1 MTGETIIVI
10 NPNSTVAVT
19 EDIDRALDPL
29 RFADGPEI
37 VSLTLAEGPPGI
49 ETQRHVESVVMPL
62 CRLIEGH
69 DNQASAFVI
78 ACFSDPGLHLARETT
93 AKPVFGIAESG
104 LLSALA
110 RGDRVGIIAILEA
123 SVRRH
128 RRYIR
133 ALGLESRLAGELAL
147 DLGVLELAEESVTF
161 QRLTEVG
168 ARLRD
173 DLGAEVLVLGCAG
186 MARYRA
192 RLEAALGVPVVDP
205 TQAAVAMAIAA
216 VRLGAGGDRQRTAE

>member
-1 MTGETIIVI
+1 MSERILVI

-19 EDIDRALDPL
+19 EDIDRALEPL
-29 RFADGPEI
+29 RFQGGPGIEC
-37 VSLTLAEGPPGI
+37 LTLAEGPPGI
-49 ETQRHVESVVMPL
+49 ETQRHVESVVLPL
-62 CRLIEGH
+62 CRLIESH
-69 DNQASAFVI
+69 DNRASAFVI

-93 AKPVFGIAESG
+93 RKPVFGIAESG

-110 RGDRVGIIAILEA
+110 RGDRLGIIAILEA

-147 DLGVLELAEESVTF
+147 DLGVLELAEETVTF
-161 QRLTEVG
+161 ARLTEVG
-168 ARLRD
+168 TRLRD
-173 DLGAEVLVLGCAG
+173 EAGAQVLVLGCAG

-192 RLEAALGVPVVDP
+192 RLEAALEVPVIDP
-205 TQAAVAMAIAA
+205 TQAAVTMAIAA
-216 VRLGAGGDRQRTAE
+216 VRLGTNAGRERAAE

>member
-1 MTGETIIVI
+1 MSERILVI
-10 NPNSTVAVT
+10 NPNSTVAAT
-19 EDIDRALDPL
+19 EDIDRALAPL

-37 VSLTLAEGPPGI
+37 ECLTLAEGPPGI
-49 ETQRHVESVVMPL
+49 ETQRHVESVVLPL
-62 CRLIEGH
+62 ARLIESH
-69 DNQASAFVI
+69 DNRASAFVI
-78 ACFSDPGLHLARETT
+78 ACFSDPALQLARETT
-93 AKPVFGIAESG
+93 GKPVFGIAESG

-110 RGDRVGIIAILEA
+110 RADRLGIIAILEA
-123 SVRRH
+123 SVARH

-147 DLGVLELAEESVTF
+147 DLGVLELAEESVALT
-161 QRLTEVG
+161 RLTEVG

-173 DLGAEVLVLGCAG
+173 EAGAQVLVLGCAG

-192 RLEAALGVPVVDP
+192 RLEAALEVPVIDP

-216 VRLGAGGDRQRTAE
+216 VLLGAGAGRERAAE

>member
-1 MTGETIIVI
+1 MIGRILVI

-19 EDIDRALDPL
+19 EDIDRALAPL
-29 RFADGPEI
+29 RFGDGPEI
-37 VSLTLAEGPPGI
+37 ECLTLAEGPPGI
-49 ETQRHVESVVMPL
+49 ETQRHVESVVLPL
-62 CRLIEGH
+62 ARLIESH
-69 DNQASAFVI
+69 DNRASAFVI

-93 AKPVFGIAESG
+93 GKPVFGIAESG

-110 RGDRVGIIAILEA
+110 RADRVGIVAILDA
-123 SVRRH
+123 SVARH

-161 QRLTEVG
+161 

-173 DLGAEVLVLGCAG
+173 EAGAQVLVLGCAG

-192 RLEAALGVPVVDP
+192 RLEAALEVPVIDP

-216 VRLGAGGDRQRTAE
+216 VQLGTGAGRKRAAE